1 MAGWRILTFFK
12 KTSLLGLT
20 ERDGAVMNARSEW
33 NHLNNLKG
41 ITWCQ
46 HIPQENAISQE
57 SSIRSWL
64 ALKLYQ
70 LECIMPV
77 GIKGNGLAVDVD
89 W

>member
-1 MAGWRILTFFK
+1 MFPCEIRHPVFISAGWRILFKNLK
-12 KTSLLGLT
+12 KTPLLGLT

-57 SSIRSWL
+57 FSIR
-64 ALKLYQ
+64 
-70 LECIMPV
+70 
-77 GIKGNGLAVDVD
+77 G
-89 W
+89 